1 MAPNQHD
8 KNIDANVAVLQ
19 SVVYKIDNTVAEIA
33 KTASELTRLL
43 SVHDARI
50 SSLEWGN
57 KETITDVRE
66 LYTKMSDNT
75 REIVGKIEDME
86 DRIEKKIKEHSD
98 QSLNGY
104 TNLNERL
111 TALENWR
118 WMLIG
123 VSIVI
128 GYLLN
133 HLDTSILK

>member
-19 SVVYKIDNTVAEIA
+19 SVVYNIDNTVAEIA